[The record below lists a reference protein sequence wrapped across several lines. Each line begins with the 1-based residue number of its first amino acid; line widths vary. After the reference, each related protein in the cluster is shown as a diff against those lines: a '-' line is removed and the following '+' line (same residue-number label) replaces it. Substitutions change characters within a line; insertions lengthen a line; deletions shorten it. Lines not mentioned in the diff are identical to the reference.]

1 MNTLD
6 TSLMAHLTVES
17 LGVADTHLQT
27 PSCNSAPVSKTL
39 TTTLETR
46 PNAEMTSR
54 DLTPIEDLILHR
66 ATLSA
71 GKLIFKGRL
80 VCE

>member
-6 TSLMAHLTVES
+6 TSFMHHLSVEPFEVVNTRLHVPICTS
-17 LGVADTHLQT
+17 E
-27 PSCNSAPVSKTL
+27 PIFKNS
-39 TTTLETR
+39 TTTPETC
-46 PNAEMTSR
+46 PSAEIISR
-54 DLTPIEDLILHR
+54 DITPIEDLILHR

-80 VCE
+80 VRE

>member
-17 LGVADTHLQT
+17 FSVADTHLQT
-27 PSCNSAPVSKTL
+27 PRCTSESVFKNS
-39 TTTLETR
+39 TTTPETR
-46 PNAEMTSR
+46 PNAEMISR

-66 ATLSA
+66 ATLNA
-71 GKLIFKGRL
+71 GKLIYKGRL
-80 VCE
+80 VRE

>member
-6 TSLMAHLTVES
+6 TSLMDHLTVES
-17 LGVADTHLQT
+17 FSVADTHLHS
-27 PSCNSAPVSKTL
+27 PSCTSAPVSKTL

-54 DLTPIEDLILHR
+54 DLTPIEELILHR

-80 VCE
+80 VSE

>member
-17 LGVADTHLQT
+17 FGVTDTHLQIPRST
-27 PSCNSAPVSKTL
+27 SESVFKNS
-39 TTTLETR
+39 TTMPETR
-46 PNAEMTSR
+46 PSAELISR

-80 VCE
+80 VSE